1 MQPSV
6 LKRTEEYKAAYAEWK
21 AGNRRK
27 QLLNVFKEIY
37 ESSFFGQGDARCD
50 IIRQPQYSMMVLH
63 YGDDF
68 FDGDFTYL
76 MDLMQETLIGE
87 GYFNYMSDQKQ
98 QTLDGG
104 VKQTIDRHYLKP
116 ATIFETTD
124 ISKLD
129 RLYGNITIETFYED
143 NEEQLLKLTC
153 NYYSE
158 RLSIKEKGIDKLMEV
173 ILKSL

>member
-1 MQPSV
+1 
-6 LKRTEEYKAAYAEWK
+6 
-21 AGNRRK
+21 
-27 QLLNVFKEIY
+27 
-37 ESSFFGQGDARCD
+37 
-50 IIRQPQYSMMVLH
+50 MVMI
-63 YGDDF
+63 F

-76 MDLMQETLIGE
+76 MDLMQETLIAV

-104 VKQTIDRHYLKP
+104 VKQTIDRHYMKP

-129 RLYGNITIETFYED
+129 RLYGNVTIETFYED